1 MKSKKLKKINWLKLR
16 KIHYI
21 QQRIKCRQIT
31 GGDDIENWRK
41 NPYTFLKAKFN
52 IETSALMVYFFQL
65 TRITPNNLT
74 FMYIL
79 LGFLG
84 GLFLAS
90 NNNILI
96 LTSLIFF
103 FTKGAFDWG
112 DGFLA
117 QIKDQKSNLGSLLDN
132 WGAKVGSYSFIVG
145 LGYYLYNKQNEEIF
159 LALSLFIIFLKSID
173 LREYA
178 YQLAMFDFMKDKNKK
193 FFFNKL
199 NLKKNVIF
207 SKKKFNFLRIFKSF
221 IQNFIDDRA
230 RSVDLILLLILIDNF
245 FYNIFLLKYIFYYIA
260 LKTLI
265 IFCGGT
271 YVTTYKNYL
280 FKK

>member
-1 MKSKKLKKINWLKLR
+1 
-16 KIHYI
+16 
-21 QQRIKCRQIT
+21 
-31 GGDDIENWRK
+31 
-41 NPYTFLKAKFN
+41 
-52 IETSALMVYFFQL
+52 
-65 TRITPNNLT
+65 
-74 FMYIL
+74 
-79 LGFLG
+79 
-84 GLFLAS
+84 
-90 NNNILI
+90 
-96 LTSLIFF
+96 
-103 FTKGAFDWG
+103 
-112 DGFLA
+112 
-117 QIKDQKSNLGSLLDN
+117 
-132 WGAKVGSYSFIVG
+132 
-145 LGYYLYNKQNEEIF
+145 
-159 LALSLFIIFLKSID
+159 
-173 LREYA
+173 
-178 YQLAMFDFMKDKNKK
+178 MFDFMKDKNKK